1 MFGRVDAEETIISNG
16 RENMTYRDE
25 LHNAYSD
32 TFKEAHGFRPR
43 HDTSH
48 MSDADMEAE
57 IAGLNTY
64 GWQVEIERASRETG
78 EDLSWEAIGRMT
90 VGEMAHRIGEM
101 RAKPAPTSGDGW
113 RLS

>member
-1 MFGRVDAEETIISNG
+1 
-16 RENMTYRDE
+16 MTYRDE

-43 HDTSH
+43 HDISH
-48 MSDADMEAE
+48 MSDADLEAE

-64 GWQVEIERASRETG
+64 GWQEEIARVAHEAG
-78 EDLSWEAIGRMT
+78 EVLSWEAIGRMT
-90 VGEMAHRIGEM
+90 VGEIAHRIGEL